1 MAQQPLHV
9 AAGVKAAAARVLR
22 LGKGREELHDDS
34 RQAPWLWACRGRLA
48 LLAGASAALSASL
61 VSYWRPQFSSLLVT
75 LLVTRGSLLYS
86 VLDRSCLVSLQ
97 RSGHSLLWLEI
108 HELGGRVRHNI
119 QTKPTEAEACCR
131 QACLLLA
138 SACASAG
145 SPAVLL
151 L

>member
-1 MAQQPLHV
+1 MAQHPLHV

-61 VSYWRPQFSSLLVT
+61 VSYWRPRFSS

-108 HELGGRVRHNI
+108 HELGGGVRHTI

-138 SACASAG
+138 SACASAV